1 MPQLLAPVASSVLRD
16 LSPEAEN
23 FGGFWWSQTSGHW
36 VFSGKKS
43 YQVLG
48 FPFWFEYTE
57 IIGVIFPQSANC
69 NGGNS

>member
-1 MPQLLAPVASSVLRD
+1 MPQLLAPVASSVPRD

-23 FGGFWWSQTSGHW
+23 FGGFW